1 LACDPAAERRP
12 AGSTEGDAMIR
23 LLTVALAVCS
33 VTIAGMASATTPP
46 TVLVTGANRGIG
58 LEYARQFAAKG
69 YTVIGTVRDPADAK
83 ELATVAA
90 RVEPL
95 DVADAAS
102 VAGLAQRLKG
112 VPVDILVN
120 NAGMFDRRDL
130 TVDKVDFAIMEQ
142 TLAVNTL
149 GPLRVTQ
156 ALMPNLRAGKR
167 RTIVNMS
174 SELGSIEKSNGR
186 WYAYRTSKAA
196 LNQVTRTL
204 SVELAPEGFI
214 CVVLHPGWVRT
225 DMGGAAATYSPQESV
240 AGLVAVI
247 EKLGPADNGRFFDF
261 KGTQIPW

>member
-1 LACDPAAERRP
+1 MR
-12 AGSTEGDAMIR
+12 R
-23 LLTVALAVCS
+23 LLGIALALIC
-33 VTIAGMASATTPP
+33 VTIPGMLSAATPS
-46 TVLVTGANRGIG
+46 TVIITGANRGIG

-69 YTVIGTVRDPADAK
+69 YKVIGTARDLTDAK
-83 ELATVAA
+83 ELSAVAD
-90 RVEPL
+90 RVEQL
-95 DVADAAS
+95 DVADPAS
-102 VAGLAQRLKG
+102 VAALAQRLKG
-112 VPVDILVN
+112 VSIDVLVN
-120 NAGMFDRRDL
+120 NAGMFDREDVSLDR
-130 TVDKVDFAIMEQ
+130 VDFAAMEQ

-167 RTIVNMS
+167 RIIVNMS
-174 SELGSIEKSNGR
+174 SELGSIEHSNGR

-196 LNQVTRTL
+196 LNQVTKTM

-247 EKLGPADNGRFFDF
+247 EKLGPSDNGRFYDF
-261 KGTQIPW
+261 KGTAIPW